1 MQGKGKQQ
9 YGELCTSMDEDNGKC
24 RESLKQEVIKCLY

>member
-1 MQGKGKQQ
+1 
-9 YGELCTSMDEDNGKC
+9 LCTSMDEDNGKC